1 MKNKLVWLLGLSVV
15 LTACDVDNELN
26 PIVEE
31 TVEVAATAGTAD
43 FSNYVAIGA
52 SFTAGF
58 SDGALFEAAQTH
70 SFPNILAQKFMMT
83 NGGDFTQP
91 LMNDNIGGM
100 MMGGQQIPNLLP
112 RLYFDGAGPSR
123 LDATSTTDVTTVLA
137 GPFNNMGVPGAK
149 SFHIPAVGYGT
160 ANPYFGR
167 MASSAGASVLQ
178 DAVAQNPTFFT
189 ISEIGGNDVL
199 GYAMSG
205 GTGVDRTG
213 DTNAAAYGGEDITD
227 PGVFTQSLT
236 AMVTALSANG
246 AKGAIA
252 TVPGITS
259 LPFFTTVPHDA
270 LDADTNAEYAA
281 QIPTLN
287 SLFGA
292 LNGVFA
298 FLQVP
303 ERSITFSAA
312 GTSAVVIKDETLP
325 NLSAEIAGVLSSDPT
340 FPTFLA
346 GFGLGPDMV
355 PAVAQLL
362 GMHYGQARQA
372 TEDDLLVLTSS
383 GVIGT
388 TNMDSVQD
396 LMNMGLSQT
405 LAGLFSAEGLTLP
418 MADQW
423 ALIPSEIQAV
433 QTATDAYNASIRSI
447 ASSNGLALVDLTNV
461 LSSAADTG
469 YAFDE
474 YVMTTD
480 LVMGGLVSLDGI
492 HLTSRGY
499 ALMAAEFLKA
509 IDTTFG
515 SNYSEATNG
524 MPVAGDYPTNYGETF
539 R

>member
-15 LTACDVDNELN
+15 LTACDADNELN
-26 PIVEE
+26 PIMEE
-31 TVEVAATAGTAD
+31 TVEIAATPGTAD

-70 SFPNILAQKFMMT
+70 SFPNILAQKFSMT

-100 MMGGQQIPNLLP
+100 MMGGQQIPSLLP
-112 RLYFDGAGPSR
+112 RLYFNGAGPAR
-123 LDATSTTDVTTVLA
+123 LDATSTTDITAVIP
-137 GPFNNMGVPGAK
+137 GPYNNMGVPGAK
-149 SFHIPAVGYGT
+149 SFHIPAAGYGA

-167 MASSAGASVLQ
+167 MASSPGVSVLQ
-178 DAVAQNPTFFT
+178 DAVAQSPTFFT

-213 DTNAAAYGGEDITD
+213 DFNAAAYGGNDITD
-227 PGVFTQSLT
+227 PTVFTQSLT
-236 AMVTALSANG
+236 AMVAALSANG
-246 AKGAIA
+246 ANGAIA
-252 TVPGITS
+252 TVPSITT

-270 LDADTNAEYAA
+270 LNADTNAEYAA

-287 SLFGA
+287 ALFGA
-292 LNGVFA
+292 MNDVFA

-303 ERSITFSAA
+303 ERSISFATS
-312 GTSAVVIKDETLP
+312 GTSAVVIKDETLT
-325 NLSAEIAGVLSSDPT
+325 NLSAQITGVLLQSPT

-346 GFGLGPDMV
+346 SFGLGPEFA
-355 PAVAQLL
+355 PAVAGLL
-362 GMHYGQARQA
+362 GMQYGQARQA
-372 TEDDLLVLTSS
+372 TANDLLVLTTSS
-383 GVIGT
+383 LIGT
-388 TNMDSVQD
+388 TNMNSVQT
-396 LMNMGLSQT
+396 LMSQGLSQT

-423 ALIPSEIQAV
+423 VLIPSEIEAV
-433 QTATDAYNASIRSI
+433 QTATTAYNASIKSI
-447 ASSNGLALVDLTNV
+447 ANSNGLALVDLTNV
-461 LSSAADTG
+461 LSSAANGG
-469 YAFDE
+469 YAFGN
-474 YVMTTD
+474 YTMTTD

-499 ALMAAEFLKA
+499 ALMAAEFLKS
-509 IDTTFG
+509 IDATFG

-524 MPVAGDYPTNYGETF
+524 MPVAGEYPTNYGATF